1 MSTTHGI
8 KLDDDTRNRLK
19 ALGEKR
25 DRSPHW
31 LMKAA
36 IEDYLRREERYEKE
50 KAEDLARYEQ
60 YQVSGKVVSEERVEE
75 WLVGLSKGKITTWQ
89 Q

>member
-75 WLVGLSKGKITTWQ
+75 WLEGLSKGKITTWQ